1 MHLYLIIRESY
12 FFPTI
17 DLLKFLSTHP
27 EAFLEGLSA
36 GLSWAALAVGGLAI
50 HSVPTF
56 PPSSRRRPYVP
67 ITVLNYGFRFHW
79 AEPMENPCLTGI
91 QVENVHVSV
100 KNLSPII
107 LLPNLD
113 GEGVEF

>member
-1 MHLYLIIRESY
+1 MYLYLIIRESY

-27 EAFLEGLSA
+27 EAFLEGLLA
-36 GLSWAALAVGGLAI
+36 GLSCAALAVGGLAI
-50 HSVPTF
+50 HSAPTF
-56 PPSSRRRPYVP
+56 PLSSRRRPYVP
-67 ITVLNYGFRFHW
+67 ITVLHYGFRFHW
-79 AEPMENPCLTGI
+79 AEPMKDPCLTGI
-91 QVENVHVSV
+91 KVENVHVSV